1 MEMDQVQSINQDRLF
16 GIVDC
21 GTNTFNLLIGK
32 LDEGQWELVFSNKM
46 AVKIGAGGFETKQ
59 IMPDRMARGLDVID
73 HYHKVCK
80 NYGVSDV
87 YVFATSALRDAHN
100 ARDFAQ
106 KIKSNNGW
114 KVNVISGDEEAEL
127 IYEGVKRTKDFR
139 QESALIMDIG
149 GGSTEFIIVQNGVDV
164 WKKSYP
170 LGVSRLFE
178 KVQPQSRI
186 SQQDLQVLKK
196 IIQET
201 TWDLKEALKKF
212 PCDLLV
218 GSSGSFD
225 TLLALYNQ
233 SNQQLG
239 QLENDVCQEIPIAA
253 FSSIHMQM
261 MGSTLE
267 ERLKNPAI
275 PTIRA
280 EYMPLST
287 YLVRFI
293 MEMHPFQ
300 SIWRSPYA
308 LKEGV
313 IFSKII
319 YNRG

>member
-1 MEMDQVQSINQDRLF
+1 MDQVQSLKSEGLF

-32 LDEGQWELVFSNKM
+32 MVGGDWELLFSNKM
-46 AVKIGAGGFETKQ
+46 PVKIGSGGFETKR
-59 IMPDRMARGLDVID
+59 IMEDRMARGLDAID
-73 HYHKVCK
+73 HYHLVCK
-80 NYGVSDV
+80 NFGVKDV
-87 YVFATSALRDAHN
+87 FVFATSALRDAEN
-100 ARDFAQ
+100 ANEFVQ
-106 KIKSNNGW
+106 KVKARNGW
-114 KVNVISGDEEAEL
+114 IVNIISGDEEAAL
-127 IYEGVKRTKDFR
+127 IFEGVKRTKDFSSD
-139 QESALIMDIG
+139 SALIMDIG
-149 GGSTEFIIVQNGVDV
+149 GGSTEFIIVQNGKDV
-164 WKKSYP
+164 WRKSYP

-178 KVQPQSRI
+178 QVQPQSRI
-186 SQQDLQVLKK
+186 SQQDLQSLRK
-196 IIQET
+196 IIAET
-201 TWDLKEALKKF
+201 TADLAEALNQY

-233 SNQQLG
+233 AQKNGMEIS
-239 QLENDVCQEIPIAA
+239 ETTCQEIPMSA

-287 YLVRFI
+287 YLVRYI
-293 MEMHPFQ
+293 LEMHPFK
-300 SIWRSPYA
+300 SVWRSPYA

-313 IFSKII
+313 IFSKIL
-319 YNRG
+319 